1 MPSMRVSKPLPR
13 KIGRPRRRCG
23 KTSNPC
29 ARKSSTNPNKHSSR
43 EEWKMNLARWRGMG
57 RGSGILLPLSLIFSL
72 VLGCAPSQMA
82 KDQLE
87 RARRTYAQ
95 AKANPNVETFAPIQ
109 LADSGK
115 AVQKAEQAS
124 NSDEML
130 HLGYLAERKAQIA
143 MSFAEGKMAEKDFE
157 KLNTET
163 ALVIAQKR
171 EQEAEKARHEAEQAR
186 LAAKT
191 EAERA
196 EIAKREAEQ
205 SRLAAKTEAERAAIA
220 KREAEQARLAAQV
233 ESEKAA
239 KARADTEQ
247 LMMELSDLKAK
258 QTERGIVLTIGDV
271 LFAFGK
277 ADLSPKADRNVD
289 KLADFLKKYPNR
301 NVLIEGHTDS
311 IGSEEYNLG
320 LSRERSE
327 SVKEKLVG
335 DGIEPDRITT
345 VGYGKKYPAVSND
358 TEANRALN
366 RRVEVIILNE
376 GVKAETQ
383 MRQ

>member
-1 MPSMRVSKPLPR
+1 
-13 KIGRPRRRCG
+13 
-23 KTSNPC
+23 
-29 ARKSSTNPNKHSSR
+29 
-43 EEWKMNLARWRGMG
+43 MNLARWKGMG

-72 VLGCAPSQMA
+72 VIGCAPSMMA

-95 AKANPNVETFAPIQ
+95 AKADPNVETFAPIQ
-109 LADSGK
+109 LADSGA
-115 AVQKAEQAS
+115 AVQKAEQAR
-124 NSDEML
+124 NSGEML

-143 MSFAEGKMAEKDFE
+143 MTFAEGKMAEKDFE

-171 EQEAEKARHEAEQAR
+171 EQEAEKARYEAEQA
-186 LAAKT
+186 
-191 EAERA
+191 
-196 EIAKREAEQ
+196 
-205 SRLAAKTEAERAAIA
+205 RLAAKTEAERAAIA
-220 KREAEQARLAAQV
+220 KREAERARLAAQV

-239 KARADTEQ
+239 KARADAEQ

-277 ADLSPKADRNVD
+277 ADLSPKADRNVE

-383 MRQ
+383 LRE

>member
-1 MPSMRVSKPLPR
+1 
-13 KIGRPRRRCG
+13 
-23 KTSNPC
+23 
-29 ARKSSTNPNKHSSR
+29 
-43 EEWKMNLARWRGMG
+43 
-57 RGSGILLPLSLIFSL
+57 LS
-72 VLGCAPSQMA
+72 
-82 KDQLE
+82 
-87 RARRTYAQ
+87 
-95 AKANPNVETFAPIQ
+95 
-109 LADSGK
+109 
-115 AVQKAEQAS
+115 
-124 NSDEML
+124 
-130 HLGYLAERKAQIA
+130 YLAEKKTLIA
-143 MSFAEGKMAEKDFE
+143 VTVAERRMAEKDIE
-157 KLNTET
+157 KLNLET
-163 ALVIAQKR
+163 AQIIAKKR
-171 EQEAEKARHEAEQAR
+171 EQDADRSKREADQAR
-186 LAAKT
+186 LAAK
-191 EAERA
+191 A
-196 EIAKREAEQ
+196 
-205 SRLAAKTEAERAAIA
+205 EAERAAIA

-233 ESEKAA
+233 ETERAA
-239 KARADTEQ
+239 KARADADQ
-247 LMMELSDLKAK
+247 LMTELADLKAK

-320 LSRERSE
+320 LSRNRSG
-327 SVKEKLVG
+327 SVRDKLVE

-358 TEANRALN
+358 TEANRAWN

>member
-1 MPSMRVSKPLPR
+1 M
-13 KIGRPRRRCG
+13 
-23 KTSNPC
+23 NPV
-29 ARKSSTNPNKHSSR
+29 T
-43 EEWKMNLARWRGMG
+43 WKGMG
-57 RGSGILLPLSLIFSL
+57 RGLGILFPMSLIFL
-72 VLGCAPSQMA
+72 LAVGCGPSKMA

-87 RARRTYAQ
+87 KARKTYAQ
-95 AKANPNVETFAPIQ
+95 AKADPNVESLAPIY
-109 LADSGK
+109 LADAEK
-115 AVQKAEQAS
+115 AVRKAEQAGS
-124 NSDEML
+124 SADMM
-130 HLGYLAERKAQIA
+130 HLSYLAEKKSRIA
-143 MSFAEGKMAEKDFE
+143 MTFAEGKKAERE
-157 KLNTET
+157 TQKLNAET
-163 ALVIAQKR
+163 SELIMRKQALDRQRELERQK
-171 EQEAEKARHEAEQAR
+171 AL

-205 SRLAAKTEAERAAIA
+205 AMLAAKTEAERAAIA
-220 KREAEQARLAAQV
+220 QKEAERARLAAQM
-233 ESEKAA
+233 EAERAA
-239 KARADTEQ
+239 KAKADADQ
-247 LMMELSDLKAK
+247 LMKELADLKAK

-358 TEANRALN
+358 TEANRAWN

-376 GVKAETQ
+376 GVQAETQ

>member
-1 MPSMRVSKPLPR
+1 MTPR
-13 KIGRPRRRCG
+13 
-23 KTSNPC
+23 T
-29 ARKSSTNPNKHSSR
+29 
-43 EEWKMNLARWRGMG
+43 WKRTG
-57 RGSGILLPLSLIFSL
+57 RGAGIFLSLGLILFL
-72 VLGCAPSQMA
+72 VVGCGPTKMA

-87 RARRTYAQ
+87 IARKTYVQ
-95 AKANPNVETFAPIQ
+95 AKADPNVESLAPMY
-109 LADSGK
+109 LADAEK
-115 AVQKAEQAS
+115 AVRKAEQAGS
-124 NSDEML
+124 SDEMM
-130 HLGYLAERKAQIA
+130 HLSYLAEKKTRIA
-143 MSFAEGKMAEKDFE
+143 MTVAEGKMAERE
-157 KLNTET
+157 TQKLKVET
-163 ALVIAQKR
+163 AELIARKR
-171 EQEAEKARHEAEQAR
+171 ALDRQRELEKQ
-186 LAAKT
+186 
-191 EAERA
+191 RA
-196 EIAKREAEQ
+196 QMDAEQ
-205 SRLAAKTEAERAAIA
+205 SRLAAKTEAERAEIA
-220 KREAEQARLAAQV
+220 TREAERARLAAQV

-366 RRVEVIILNE
+366 RRVVVIILKE

-383 MRQ
+383 MR

>member
-1 MPSMRVSKPLPR
+1 MTPR
-13 KIGRPRRRCG
+13 
-23 KTSNPC
+23 T
-29 ARKSSTNPNKHSSR
+29 
-43 EEWKMNLARWRGMG
+43 WKRTG
-57 RGSGILLPLSLIFSL
+57 RGAGIFLSLGLILFL
-72 VLGCAPSQMA
+72 VVGCGPTKMA

-87 RARRTYAQ
+87 IARKTYVQ
-95 AKANPNVETFAPIQ
+95 AKADPNVESLAPMY
-109 LADSGK
+109 LADAEK
-115 AVQKAEQAS
+115 AVRKAEQAGS
-124 NSDEML
+124 SDEMM
-130 HLGYLAERKAQIA
+130 HLSYLAEKKTRIA
-143 MSFAEGKMAEKDFE
+143 MTVAEGKMAERE
-157 KLNTET
+157 TQKLKVET
-163 ALVIAQKR
+163 AELIARKR
-171 EQEAEKARHEAEQAR
+171 ALDRQRELEKQ
-186 LAAKT
+186 
-191 EAERA
+191 RA
-196 EIAKREAEQ
+196 QMDAEQ
-205 SRLAAKTEAERAAIA
+205 SRLAAKTEAERAEIA
-220 KREAEQARLAAQV
+220 TREAERARLAAQV

-258 QTERGIVLTIGDV
+258 QTERGIVLTVGDV

-277 ADLSPKADRNVD
+277 ADLSPEADRNVD
-289 KLADFLKKYPNR
+289 KLADFLETYPNR
-301 NVLIEGHTDS
+301 NVLNEGHTDS

-366 RRVEVIILNE
+366 RRVVVIILKE

>member
-1 MPSMRVSKPLPR
+1 MLRLAHPLNCRLRRENSHWPRRHSRRRTMKKQDDWRMKPRSMRSMRVSKPLPR
-13 KIGRPRRRCG
+13 RIRRPRRRCG

-43 EEWKMNLARWRGMG
+43 EEWKMNLARWRDRG

-72 VLGCAPSQMA
+72 VIGCAPSQMA

-143 MSFAEGKMAEKDFE
+143 MTFAEGKMAEKDFE
-157 KLNTET
+157 KLTTET

-171 EQEAEKARHEAEQAR
+171 EQEAEKAKHEAEQAR

-196 EIAKREAEQ
+196 TIAKREAEQ
-205 SRLAAKTEAERAAIA
+205 ARLAAKTEAEKAAIA
-220 KREAEQARLAAQV
+220 KREAEQARLAAQ
-233 ESEKAA
+233 
-239 KARADTEQ
+239 
-247 LMMELSDLKAK
+247 
-258 QTERGIVLTIGDV
+258 
-271 LFAFGK
+271 
-277 ADLSPKADRNVD
+277 
-289 KLADFLKKYPNR
+289 
-301 NVLIEGHTDS
+301 
-311 IGSEEYNLG
+311 
-320 LSRERSE
+320 
-327 SVKEKLVG
+327 
-335 DGIEPDRITT
+335 
-345 VGYGKKYPAVSND
+345 
-358 TEANRALN
+358 
-366 RRVEVIILNE
+366 
-376 GVKAETQ
+376 
-383 MRQ
+383 

>member
-1 MPSMRVSKPLPR
+1 
-13 KIGRPRRRCG
+13 
-23 KTSNPC
+23 
-29 ARKSSTNPNKHSSR
+29 
-43 EEWKMNLARWRGMG
+43 MNLARWKGMG

-72 VLGCAPSQMA
+72 VIGCAPSMMA

-95 AKANPNVETFAPIQ
+95 AKADPNVETFAPIQ

-115 AVQKAEQAS
+115 AVQKAEQAR

-143 MSFAEGKMAEKDFE
+143 MTFAEGKMAEKDFE

-196 EIAKREAEQ
+196 AIAKREAEQ
-205 SRLAAKTEAERAAIA
+205 AMLAAKTEAERAAIA
-220 KREAEQARLAAQV
+220 KREAERARLAAQV

-239 KARADTEQ
+239 KARADAEQ

-277 ADLSPKADRNVD
+277 ADLSPKADRNVE

-383 MRQ
+383 LRE